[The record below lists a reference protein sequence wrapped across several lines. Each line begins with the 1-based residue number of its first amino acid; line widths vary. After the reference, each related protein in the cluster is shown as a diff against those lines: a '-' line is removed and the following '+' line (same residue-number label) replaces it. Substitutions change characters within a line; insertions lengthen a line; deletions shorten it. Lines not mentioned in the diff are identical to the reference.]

1 MAEVLEC
8 CARAREISDGWF
20 DPWAMPG
27 GIDPTGYVKGWAA
40 QCALS
45 ALVSSGI
52 RGAMV
57 NAVGGGPRVDLR
69 GERVLY
75 VRDELVHSDFGEV
88 FVHGYRHQVEL
99 MGSGPKHAMEKRFQ
113 LEWGAGTPQGN
124 ATEPKLLQREC
135 SVLTAGLGQ
144 FELAFGNLQHLGGHF
159 LAVSSVARDRHIIES
174 LTAEGVGNA
183 TRGLSATGGFPGT
196 PVIPSKWEFQQSRAL
211 VAATV
216 AGVDAD
222 PDHEARRQGSRHP
235 SEAGVE
241 SSEDGAS
248 CLFRTSEIEEQ
259 CRFCKTVY
267 NKSAAQATFVRY
279 VLLPPSPSHG

>member
-124 ATEPKLLQREC
+124 ATEP
-135 SVLTAGLGQ
+135 
-144 FELAFGNLQHLGGHF
+144 
-159 LAVSSVARDRHIIES
+159 
-174 LTAEGVGNA
+174 
-183 TRGLSATGGFPGT
+183 GFPGT

-241 SSEDGAS
+241 SSED
-248 CLFRTSEIEEQ
+248 
-259 CRFCKTVY
+259 
-267 NKSAAQATFVRY
+267 
-279 VLLPPSPSHG
+279 